1 MLRFSRLAADSWG
14 VKRIGLVAIAAL
26 LLAGGESG
34 ALANQPVAGKSVVGG
49 SRIGV
54 AQVPFVVSVLTQRT
68 LCTGSVVSPVRVV
81 TAAHCVAPS
90 GMRVRAGSASA
101 LAGGQEVAV
110 SSVEVHPEYRRMR
123 NGGLVNDI
131 AVLTLAEP
139 VGAPPIELADPAL
152 DAAMT
157 ALGAPAFAVGFG
169 HGQVDARKKP
179 KLGLLRAALQYSR
192 PGLCARYKLPPA
204 TSFCTVGERWGA
216 ARAGGKRRS
225 IRRSPCQGDSGGPL
239 VGFSPSGP
247 RLVGVASTVGGKRPR
262 GFAWVR
268 CGLQGQG
275 AVYTRVS
282 AFLAFVQGA

>member
-1 MLRFSRLAADSWG
+1 MFPRCAADVWG
-14 VKRIGLVAIAAL
+14 VKRTGLVAILVL
-26 LLAGGESG
+26 LLACGGSA
-34 ALANQPVAGKSVVGG
+34 ALAKSPVAGKSVVGG
-49 SRIGV
+49 SRISV
-54 AQVPFVVSVLTQRT
+54 AQVPYVVSVLTERT

-81 TAAHCVAPS
+81 TAAHCVVPAQ
-90 GMRVRAGSASA
+90 MRVRAGSASA

-110 SSVEVHPEYRRMR
+110 SSVKVHPEYRRMR

-139 VGAPPIELADPAL
+139 VGAPPIKLADPAL

-157 ALGAPAFAVGFG
+157 AAGVPAFAVGFG

-179 KLGLLRAALQYSR
+179 QIGILRGALQFFR
-192 PGLCARYKLPPA
+192 PGLCTRYKLPAA
-204 TSFCTVGERWGA
+204 TSLCTVGERWGA
-216 ARAGGKRRS
+216 ARTGDKRRS
-225 IRRSPCQGDSGGPL
+225 FRRSPCQGDSGGPL

-247 RLVGVASTVGGKRPR
+247 QLVGVASTVGGKRPR

-282 AFLAFVQGA
+282 AFLDFIQGA